1 MTTFLL
7 HKHGLCQE
15 LLVVV
20 LMAVQLALLPRRVA
34 NGLWIRP
41 GTQAIVEVHEA
52 GHGEIKITAGEATA
66 AG

>member
-1 MTTFLL
+1 
-7 HKHGLCQE
+7 
-15 LLVVV
+15 
-20 LMAVQLALLPRRVA
+20 MAVQLALLPRRVA

-66 AG
+66 AGWILGVDLNLDLIDSQG